1 MSIFSPYTID
11 VPQSRVEDLI
21 QKLGLTKFPDEIEAT
36 SWDFGCPLDDI
47 KRLIK
52 SWGQW
57 DWRQAEKRLNELP
70 QFHVE
75 IEVDSFQNLDVH
87 FVHQKSDVSGAIPLL
102 FVHGCKPLIFIEPY
116 STLVS
121 SGIHICY

>member
-1 MSIFSPYTID
+1 MSIVSPYTID

-21 QKLGLTKFPDEIEAT
+21 QKLGLTKFPDEIEVT
-36 SWDFGCPLDDI
+36 SWDLGCPLDDI

-102 FVHGCKPLIFIEPY
+102 FVHGCKLSIFIEP
-116 STLVS
+116 
-121 SGIHICY
+121 